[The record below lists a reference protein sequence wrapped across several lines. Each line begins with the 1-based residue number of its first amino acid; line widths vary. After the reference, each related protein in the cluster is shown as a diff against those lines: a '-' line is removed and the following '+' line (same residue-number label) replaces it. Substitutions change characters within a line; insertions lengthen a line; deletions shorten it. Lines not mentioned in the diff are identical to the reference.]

1 MPWDKTQR
9 STDREASSPQVNTLP
24 RDYRPNRRLSPAER
38 VQLAEQYEL
47 GLSVI
52 ELARQYGI
60 NRHTVAKHLYR
71 EGVIV
76 RGGQT
81 KLTPDVIAMAAELYR
96 SGSSLAKIG
105 AHLGV
110 DHTTV
115 HKALKKAGVAMRD
128 THGRP
133 V

>member
-1 MPWDKTQR
+1 M
-9 STDREASSPQVNTLP
+9 
-24 RDYRPNRRLSPAER
+24 
-38 VQLAEQYEL
+38 
-47 GLSVI
+47 SVS

-60 NRHTVAKHLYR
+60 NRHTVAKHLYS

-81 KLTPDVIAMAAELYR
+81 KLTPEVVAMAAELYR
-96 SGSSLAKIG
+96 SGSSLANIG

-115 HKALKKAGVAMRD
+115 HKALKKAGVTMRD